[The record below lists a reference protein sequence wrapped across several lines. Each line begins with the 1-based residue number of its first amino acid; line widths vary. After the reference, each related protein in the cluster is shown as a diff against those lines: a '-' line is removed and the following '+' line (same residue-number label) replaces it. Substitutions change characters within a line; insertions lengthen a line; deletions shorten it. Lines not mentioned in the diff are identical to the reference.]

1 MSARL
6 LALGIAVAAL
16 AIWLTRP
23 ASVTAP
29 EVAIADEAEPSS
41 EPRAPAAAATTQRR
55 LARDPFRYEEAASRV
70 PEHPV
75 STIEPVQPQAPP
87 APATPEP
94 VRLSGFVRQG
104 GQLKAVLSVYGTT
117 VLAGAGEAAEGYR
130 VIAVDED
137 AGVRVRAPSGE
148 ELLLR
153 PAAR

>member
-1 MSARL
+1 
-6 LALGIAVAAL
+6 
-16 AIWLTRP
+16 
-23 ASVTAP
+23 
-29 EVAIADEAEPSS
+29 
-41 EPRAPAAAATTQRR
+41 
-55 LARDPFRYEEAASRV
+55 
-70 PEHPV
+70 
-75 STIEPVQPQAPP
+75 
-87 APATPEP
+87 